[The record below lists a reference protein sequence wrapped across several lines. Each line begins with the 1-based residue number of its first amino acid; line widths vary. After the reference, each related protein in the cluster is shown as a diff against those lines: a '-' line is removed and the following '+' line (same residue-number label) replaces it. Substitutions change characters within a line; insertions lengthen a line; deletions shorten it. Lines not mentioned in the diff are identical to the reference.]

1 MRITE
6 LLESTLH
13 LDEGVNDP
21 AIFKCVFIMGGP
33 GSGKSEV
40 STRLAL
46 RALGFVSM
54 NSDEAFTHLLKK
66 RGLNLKMPDEE
77 DKERSAARSRAK
89 EITAKKMAHA
99 LDGRLGLVID
109 GTGENYEKI
118 SGIHE
123 KLNAI
128 GYEFYL
134 VVVYADLKTALRR
147 NEQRERSVPEDVV
160 IKKWKGVQNNMDNFL
175 TMFENSVIID
185 NNGSMEDL
193 LPQVN
198 SAYKLIARWSR
209 QDPDRIEAQEWINS
223 QLDTNDDVIEPEEPE
238 ELEEPIDQEEPEDQ
252 TEPEDV
258 EAEVDNDQL
267 DGVRKGKL

>member
-6 LLESTLH
+6 LLETKITQ

-21 AIFKCVFIMGGP
+21 AIFKCVFVMGGP
-33 GSGKSEV
+33 GSGKSAV
-40 STRLAL
+40 SEKLAL

-66 RGLNLKMPDEE
+66 RGLNLKMPPEE
-77 DKERSAARSRAK
+77 EKERSAARSRAK

-109 GTGENYEKI
+109 GTGEDYAKI
-118 SGIHE
+118 AGIHE

-160 IKKWKGVQNNMDNFL
+160 IKKWTGVQRNMDNFL
-175 TMFENSVIID
+175 TMFENSLIID

-198 SAYKLIARWSR
+198 NAYKLIARWSQ
-209 QDPDRIEAQEWINS
+209 QDPASIEAQEWINS

-238 ELEEPIDQEEPEDQ
+238 DEEELEEPEDEK
-252 TEPEDV
+252 EPEDV
-258 EAEVDNDQL
+258 ETEVDNDQL
-267 DGVRKGKL
+267 DGVRKGQL